1 MNKLL
6 LHVGRSVFACL
17 LGGCPP
23 LCLSTL
29 ASVLLSEQ
37 AASSRWQVCVCL
49 SVGRCPPL
57 CLSTLASVL
66 LSEQA
71 ASSRWQV
78 CVCLSVGR
86 LPPVVSVYI
95 SKCSVE

>member
-6 LHVGRSVFACL
+6 LHVGRFVFACL
-17 LGGCPP
+17 FGGCPP
-23 LCLSTL
+23 LCLSI
-29 ASVLLSEQ
+29 
-37 AASSRWQVCVCL
+37 
-49 SVGRCPPL
+49 
-57 CLSTLASVL
+57 LASVL

-95 SKCSVE
+95 GKCSVE